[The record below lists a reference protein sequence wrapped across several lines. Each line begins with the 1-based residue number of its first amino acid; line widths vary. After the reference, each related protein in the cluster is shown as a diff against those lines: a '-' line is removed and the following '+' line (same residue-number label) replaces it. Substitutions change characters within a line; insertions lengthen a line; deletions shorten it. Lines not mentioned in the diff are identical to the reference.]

1 MIGLA
6 LGARNLHRPNEGQTI
21 ETGCAHPKRKPM
33 PQKRVV
39 KRLDGAALK
48 DHPDYR
54 YLSELVKQESN
65 RGSFTGQ
72 SPANAESGG

>member
-1 MIGLA
+1 
-6 LGARNLHRPNEGQTI
+6 
-21 ETGCAHPKRKPM
+21 M
-33 PQKRVV
+33 PQNRVV

-54 YLSELVKQESN
+54 YLSELVKQEGN

-72 SPANAESGG
+72 SPARAESGG

>member
-1 MIGLA
+1 
-6 LGARNLHRPNEGQTI
+6 
-21 ETGCAHPKRKPM
+21 M